1 MQPTRP
7 SADDAG
13 DCILALSSN
22 VIASAAPR
30 PLLGRGR
37 ISGTRDHLHPMPS
50 RTDSSSSI
58 CQRCLRREEAR
69 GSHESS
75 RRVSRIV
82 GVHTTDNS
90 ATTYAQKIGRT
101 ALSRHATILRAENI
115 GTGSTKCN
123 NRKPRH
129 DGSFASALRRVE
141 DDFVLGVIVFSH
153 CNTFVGGQLDGS

>member
-1 MQPTRP
+1 MPGT
-7 SADDAG
+7 
-13 DCILALSSN
+13 
-22 VIASAAPR
+22 ASWHCRAMSL
-30 PLLGRGR
+30 PLRLRGPCLVEDEFPAR
-37 ISGTRDHLHPMPS
+37 AIDHLHPMPS